1 MFMARRAC
9 LLLQSWSAEMP
20 NMQGKV
26 ALISGGAEGIG
37 GDIGRQFVAAGGR
50 VMLADI
56 QSEKAAAHAQ
66 SLGNAAASTTLDV
79 AQLDQWDAAVAA
91 TTARFGKITHLFNVA
106 GISEPGSVEDVPLDS
121 WNRTLAIN
129 LNGTFYGCRAALPAM
144 AASGESG
151 AIINIGSML
160 ALRVGAGFIA
170 YCATKAAV
178 TAMSK
183 CVALHCAEKG
193 YPIRVNTVHPGAI
206 RTPMF
211 ERYLTLFPSVEEGE
225 AVFAANHPMGRVGEA
240 EEVARACLF
249 LASDEASFTT
259 GVDFTVD
266 GGGTIRA

>member
-1 MFMARRAC
+1 MVDMA
-9 LLLQSWSAEMP
+9 
-20 NMQGKV
+20 GKV

-37 GDIGRQFVAAGGR
+37 AEIARQFVAAGGS
-50 VMLADI
+50 VMLGDVQA
-56 QSEKAAAHAQ
+56 EKAAAHAA
-66 SLGNAAASTTLDV
+66 SLGERAASIALDV
-79 AQLDQWDAAVAA
+79 SRLDQWDAAVSAA
-91 TTARFGKITHLFNVA
+91 KARFGKLTHLFNVA
-106 GISEPGSVEDVPLDS
+106 GISEPGSIEDVALDS
-121 WNRTLAIN
+121 WDRTLAIN

-170 YCATKAAV
+170 YCASKAAV

-193 YPIRVNTVHPGAI
+193 YKIRVNTVHPGAI

-211 ERYLTLFPSVEEGE
+211 DRYLAMFPSAEEGE
-225 AVFAANHPMGRVGEA
+225 AMFAANHPMGRVGEA
-240 EEVARACLF
+240 DEVARACLF

-266 GGGTIRA
+266 GGGNFRA

>member
-1 MFMARRAC
+1 MA
-9 LLLQSWSAEMP
+9 

-26 ALISGGAEGIG
+26 GLITGGAEGIG
-37 GDIGRQFVAAGGR
+37 GEIGRQFVAAGGS

-56 QSEKAAAHAQ
+56 QVEKAAAHAAI
-66 SLGNAAASTTLDV
+66 LGAHAASVALDV
-79 AQLDQWDAAVAA
+79 SSLEQWDAAVA
-91 TTARFGKITHLFNVA
+91 TTIARFGKVTHLFNVA
-106 GISEPGSVEDVPLDS
+106 GISEPGNVEDVALDS
-121 WNRTLAIN
+121 WDRTLSIN

-160 ALRVGAGFIA
+160 ALRAASGFIA

-183 CVALHCAEKG
+183 CVALHCAEKS
-193 YPIRVNTVHPGAI
+193 YKIRVNTVHPGAI

-211 ERYLTLFPSVEEGE
+211 ERYLGLFPSAEEGE
-225 AVFAANHPMGRVGEA
+225 AIFAANHPMGRVGEA
-240 EEVARACLF
+240 DEVARACLF
-249 LASDEASFTT
+249 LASDDASFTT

-266 GGGTIRA
+266 GGGNFRA

>member
-1 MFMARRAC
+1 
-9 LLLQSWSAEMP
+9 MP
-20 NMQGKV
+20 DMQGKV

-37 GDIGRQFVAAGGR
+37 AEIARQFVAAGGS
-50 VMLADI
+50 VMLGDVQAD
-56 QSEKAAAHAQ
+56 KAAAHAAF
-66 SLGNAAASTTLDV
+66 LGERAASVPLDV
-79 AQLDQWDAAVAA
+79 SKLDQWDAAVAA
-91 TTARFGKITHLFNVA
+91 TTARFGKLTHLFNVA
-106 GISEPGSVEDVPLDS
+106 GISEPGNVEEVDLDS
-121 WNRTLAIN
+121 WDRTLAIN
-129 LNGTFYGCRAALPAM
+129 LNGTFYGCRAAMPAM

-151 AIINIGSML
+151 AIINTGSML

-193 YPIRVNTVHPGAI
+193 YKIRVNTVHPGAI

-211 ERYLTLFPSVEEGE
+211 ERYLGLFPSAEEGE
-225 AVFAANHPMGRVGEA
+225 AIFAANHPMGRVGEA
-240 EEVARACLF
+240 DEVARAALF

-266 GGGTIRA
+266 GGGNFRA

>member
-1 MFMARRAC
+1 
-9 LLLQSWSAEMP
+9 MP

-37 GDIGRQFVAAGGR
+37 AEIGRQFVAAGGS

-56 QSEKAAAHAQ
+56 QSDKAAAQAMT
-66 SLGNAAASTTLDV
+66 LGKQAASIALDV
-79 AQLDQWDAAVAA
+79 AKLDQWETAVAA
-91 TTARFGKITHLFNVA
+91 ITARFGKLTHLFNVA
-106 GISEPGSVEDVPLDS
+106 GISEPGNVEEVPLDS
-121 WNRTLAIN
+121 WDRTLGIN

-144 AASGESG
+144 AASGDSG

-160 ALRVGAGFIA
+160 ALRVGSGFIA

-183 CVALHCAEKG
+183 AIALHCAEKG
-193 YPIRVNTVHPGAI
+193 YKIRVNTVHPGAI

-211 ERYLTLFPSVEEGE
+211 ERYLAMFPSPEEGE
-225 AVFAANHPMGRVGEA
+225 QIFAANHPMGRVGEA
-240 EEVARACLF
+240 DEVARACLF

-266 GGGTIRA
+266 GGGNFRG

>member
-1 MFMARRAC
+1 MA
-9 LLLQSWSAEMP
+9 

-26 ALISGGAEGIG
+26 GLITGGAEGIG
-37 GDIGRQFVAAGGR
+37 GEIGRQFVAAGGS

-56 QSEKAAAHAQ
+56 QVEKAAAHAEI
-66 SLGNAAASTTLDV
+66 LGAHAASVALDV
-79 AQLDQWDAAVAA
+79 SSLEQWDAAVA
-91 TTARFGKITHLFNVA
+91 TTIARFGKVTHLFNVA
-106 GISEPGSVEDVPLDS
+106 GISEPGNVEDVALDS
-121 WNRTLAIN
+121 WDRTLSIN

-160 ALRVGAGFIA
+160 ALRAASGFIA

-183 CVALHCAEKG
+183 CVALHCAEKS
-193 YPIRVNTVHPGAI
+193 YKIRVNTVHPGAI

-211 ERYLTLFPSVEEGE
+211 ERYLGLFPSAEEGE
-225 AVFAANHPMGRVGEA
+225 AIFAANHPMGRVGEA
-240 EEVARACLF
+240 DEVARACLF
-249 LASDEASFTT
+249 LASDDASFTT

-266 GGGTIRA
+266 GGGNFRA

>member
-1 MFMARRAC
+1 MVD
-9 LLLQSWSAEMP
+9 
-20 NMQGKV
+20 MQGKV

-37 GDIGRQFVAAGGR
+37 GEIGRQFVAAGGQ

-56 QSEKAAAHAQ
+56 QADKAAAHAA
-66 SLGNAAASTTLDV
+66 SLGGNAASVALDV
-79 AQLDQWDAAVAA
+79 SKLDQWDAAVAA
-91 TTARFGKITHLFNVA
+91 AKARFGKLTHLFNVA
-106 GISEPGSVEDVPLDS
+106 GISEPGSVEEVALDS
-121 WNRTLAIN
+121 WDRTLAIN
-129 LNGTFYGCRAALPAM
+129 LNGTFYGCRAALPGM

-160 ALRVGAGFIA
+160 ALRVGSGFIA

-193 YPIRVNTVHPGAI
+193 YKIRVNTVHPGAI

-211 ERYLTLFPSVEEGE
+211 ERYLAMFPTADEGE
-225 AVFAANHPMGRVGEA
+225 AIFAANHPMGRVGEA
-240 EEVARACLF
+240 DEVARAALF

-266 GGGTIRA
+266 GGGNFRG

>member
-1 MFMARRAC
+1 MA
-9 LLLQSWSAEMP
+9 

-26 ALISGGAEGIG
+26 GLITGGAEGIG
-37 GDIGRQFVAAGGR
+37 GEIGRQFVEAGGS

-56 QSEKAAAHAQ
+56 QVEKAAAHAAI
-66 SLGNAAASTTLDV
+66 LGAHAASVALDV
-79 AQLDQWDAAVAA
+79 SSLEQWDAAVA
-91 TTARFGKITHLFNVA
+91 TTIARFGKVTHLFNVA
-106 GISEPGSVEDVPLDS
+106 GISEPGNVEDVALDS
-121 WNRTLAIN
+121 WDRTLSIN

-160 ALRVGAGFIA
+160 ALRAASGFIA

-183 CVALHCAEKG
+183 CVALHCAEKN
-193 YPIRVNTVHPGAI
+193 YKIRVNTVHPGAI

-211 ERYLTLFPSVEEGE
+211 ERYLGLFPSAEEGE
-225 AVFAANHPMGRVGEA
+225 AIFAANHPMGRVGEA
-240 EEVARACLF
+240 DEVARACLF
-249 LASDEASFTT
+249 LASDDASFTT

-266 GGGTIRA
+266 GGGNFRA